1 MRILVVEPGCRPEV
15 REIDGSL
22 KSMQEIVGGLIQSV
36 PLYDEPAVV
45 LVCNDEGRLL
55 GLPLNRALYEP
66 GSSVPYDIISGT
78 FFLCG
83 APSNSDHFKSLTDE
97 QIPRCTERFALPE
110 IFLNFNGQIIVVPVK
125 TVD

>member
-1 MRILVVEPGCRPEV
+1 MRVLVVEPGCRPEV
-15 REIDGSL
+15 VEIDGSL
-22 KSMQEIVGGLIQSV
+22 KAMQEIVDGLIQPI
-36 PLYDEPAVV
+36 PLIGNPDTV

-66 GSSVPYDIISGT
+66 GSRVPYDIISGT

-83 APSNSDHFKSLTDE
+83 APTDSDHFESLADE
-97 QIPRCTERFALPE
+97 QIQRCTERFAMPE

-125 TVD
+125 TMG